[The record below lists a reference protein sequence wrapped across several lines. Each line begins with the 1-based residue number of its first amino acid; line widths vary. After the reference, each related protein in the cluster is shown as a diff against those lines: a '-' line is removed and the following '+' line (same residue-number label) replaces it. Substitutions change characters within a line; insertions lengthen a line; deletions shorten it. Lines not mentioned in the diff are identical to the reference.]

1 MAIIDGL
8 LQELEQEA
16 KTTRHVLERVPDNHL
31 RWRPHP
37 KARTL
42 GDLALHIAI
51 IPGFFAELVALPSP
65 AEAPRFINP
74 SPKSA
79 SELIVTL
86 DVSVAKAKKALR
98 GMDDTALAQRGD

>member
-16 KTTRHVLERVPDNHL
+16 KTTRRVLERVPDNHL
-31 RWRPHP
+31 TWRPHP

-51 IPGFFAELVALPSP
+51 IPGFVGWWRLLTRAGRADP
-65 AEAPRFINP
+65 ARLQEAC
-74 SPKSA
+74 
-79 SELIVTL
+79 LIFEKL
-86 DVSVAKAKKALR
+86 LGWR
-98 GMDDTALAQRGD
+98 II